1 MRKLSVLDLA
11 FFLAE
16 SEGSPKH
23 VAGLLLCQ
31 KPPKAPADFAS
42 KLARELKSHDRP
54 TEPFNLVID
63 FIGLKGPHWK
73 LCQDFSIDNHVFYHR
88 PKKTMSWLEVKDF
101 VSRLHEPIMDRGKPL
116 WEFHLIDGIEGRKF
130 AVYLKIHHAY
140 ADGMTMTSW
149 LDRSLSDSP
158 EEQQLTPVWTL
169 RAPKVKRTE
178 GKPFSLGNAIRG
190 VTSQTW
196 NQVLATGGI
205 AKLAAQQSL
214 ERVGMTRNA
223 VSVPFSASSATP
235 LTGSASP
242 GRCLAT
248 AHLPMK
254 DVKRLCKATRSTLNH
269 VALTCI
275 DGALHRYMEACGH
288 AIDQPIT
295 IQMPVNLRTDGDKG
309 GGNKLG
315 IVLVDLA
322 KPTDDPYLRL
332 REIGFTLRNV
342 RNQIDGVPGTAIEQ
356 YTVLAAM
363 AGELLEKLKL
373 TDLFPANGHTLV
385 SNVPGPKNP
394 LYLKGARVE
403 QMFPIST
410 LAPGLRMNIT
420 LFSFSGILH
429 FGIVATRDLQEL
441 DRLAVYI
448 EEEFRNTEKAVY
460 KAV

>member
-1 MRKLSVLDLA
+1 
-11 FFLAE
+11 
-16 SEGSPKH
+16 
-23 VAGLLLCQ
+23 
-31 KPPKAPADFAS
+31 
-42 KLARELKSHDRP
+42 
-54 TEPFNLVID
+54 
-63 FIGLKGPHWK
+63 
-73 LCQDFSIDNHVFYHR
+73 
-88 PKKTMSWLEVKDF
+88 
-101 VSRLHEPIMDRGKPL
+101 
-116 WEFHLIDGIEGRKF
+116 
-130 AVYLKIHHAY
+130 
-140 ADGMTMTSW
+140 
-149 LDRSLSDSP
+149 
-158 EEQQLTPVWTL
+158 
-169 RAPKVKRTE
+169 
-178 GKPFSLGNAIRG
+178 
-190 VTSQTW
+190 
-196 NQVLATGGI
+196 
-205 AKLAAQQSL
+205 
-214 ERVGMTRNA
+214 
-223 VSVPFSASSATP
+223 
-235 LTGSASP
+235 
-242 GRCLAT
+242 
-248 AHLPMK
+248 
-254 DVKRLCKATRSTLNH
+254 
-269 VALTCI
+269 
-275 DGALHRYMEACGH
+275 MEACGH